1 MIMLC
6 TLLFIRTSS
15 PCFHPSPFLTCEVA
29 LVPASGLSIY
39 PNFAEVNYIH
49 IFRDSRPPRCLW
61 TWDHL
66 LIKFSVVSVVVILSH
81 SVTHGLPFQDGS
93 ATPTP
98 PTPTPATSTPTN
110 ASSIS
115 ALQSSPSP
123 ANVPNALPF
132 THSNSNSGGDHTPSL
147 STPISPTNSN
157 ATTPIIPISSSVT
170 PNYGGHHASDVANT
184 PETPLNMS
192 PSPSDLSISSSLQ
205 PQSIIGSH
213 TSSWGSSNFTGQYT
227 PVSSDSQTSTTPHTN
242 PSESSHIAQ
251 IAAGGVV
258 GFVVFLILVVF
269 IVRFAHQ
276 RRKRRGGRLFSTH
289 KYRRACRYVIYNRC
303 FFAFKSK

>member
-1 MIMLC
+1 MSLD
-6 TLLFIRTSS
+6 LGS
-15 PCFHPSPFLTCEVA
+15 
-29 LVPASGLSIY
+29 LVNKIFGGFSGG
-39 PNFAEVNYIH
+39 NTA
-49 IFRDSRPPRCLW
+49 
-61 TWDHL
+61 
-66 LIKFSVVSVVVILSH
+66 SH

-269 IVRFAHQ
+269 IIRFAHQ